1 MKVAVIGAGVLGA
14 SVGWNLSRLG
24 AKVIFID
31 AGQPG
36 YYEAVSHS
44 GITLGPVIGQL
55 LASEIANGKRDEL
68 LADFR
73 PERFSDVA
81 ESQGRCGR

>member
-1 MKVAVIGAGVLGA
+1 VGAVP
-14 SVGWNLSRLG
+14 SV
-24 AKVIFID
+24 
-31 AGQPG
+31 PG

-55 LASEIANGKRDEL
+55 LASEILSGMRDEL

-73 PERFSDVA
+73 PERFRS
-81 ESQGRCGR
+81 